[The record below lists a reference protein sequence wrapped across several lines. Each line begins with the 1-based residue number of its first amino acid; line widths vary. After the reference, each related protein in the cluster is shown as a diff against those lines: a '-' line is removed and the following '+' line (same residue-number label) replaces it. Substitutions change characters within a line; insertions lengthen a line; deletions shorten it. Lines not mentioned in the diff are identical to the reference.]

1 MLRSSLLKFIMG
13 DFSVGLVEIGFT
25 WMEKWIGLTIAK
37 CSTGV
42 CFGSAAAVPIS
53 GTSVVAFFCAGLT

>member
-42 CFGSAAAVPIS
+42 IVESKK
-53 GTSVVAFFCAGLT
+53 SV

>member
-25 WMEKWIGLTIAK
+25 WMEKWIGFIKAEVYLDQILCWASHLPK
-37 CSTGV
+37 EVGV
-42 CFGSAAAVPIS
+42 KEVHCKMA
-53 GTSVVAFFCAGLT
+53 C